1 MEFSS
6 PKDCPVV
13 LGIRTRQYCGINALT
28 SHHFLAASKRR
39 SSWGR
44 MPLMISFRF
53 LRDLG
58 LVSRLVTLVR
68 FVGGVGF
75 QVIGALEGEDCS
87 RSRARTLV
95 DSGGSLIWDASVG
108 SDHSE
113 GDELKI
119 VVDEC
124 ERMEPKYILRG
135 ASSDAPV

>member
-1 MEFSS
+1 M
-6 PKDCPVV
+6 
-13 LGIRTRQYCGINALT
+13 IN
-28 SHHFLAASKRR
+28 
-39 SSWGR
+39 
-44 MPLMISFRF
+44 FRF

-58 LVSRLVTLVR
+58 LVKRLVTLVR

-75 QVIGALEGEDCS
+75 QVMGVLSREGWS
-87 RSRARTLV
+87 RSRAMTFV
-95 DSGGSLIWDASVG
+95 DCGGSLIWDASVG

-135 ASSDAPV
+135 ASSDEPV

>member
-1 MEFSS
+1 M
-6 PKDCPVV
+6 
-13 LGIRTRQYCGINALT
+13 LT
-28 SHHFLAASKRR
+28 SHHFLTASKRR
-39 SSWGR
+39 SSCGR
-44 MPLMISFRF
+44 IPLMISFRF

-58 LVSRLVTLVR
+58 LVNRLVTLVR

-75 QVIGALEGEDCS
+75 QVMGVPSGEGWS
-87 RSRARTLV
+87 RSRAMTFV